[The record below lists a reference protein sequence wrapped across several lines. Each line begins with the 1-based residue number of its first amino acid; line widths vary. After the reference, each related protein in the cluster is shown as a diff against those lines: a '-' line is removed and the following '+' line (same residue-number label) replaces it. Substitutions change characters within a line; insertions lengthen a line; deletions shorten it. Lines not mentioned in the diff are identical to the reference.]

1 MPLRLPTRC
10 VRGRNQDE
18 TTPSLE
24 PCRPAHLSRRS
35 GNCLQLR
42 SSKVGYWPVAPPEC
56 SGSGLGVVQDLS
68 AASERG
74 EGAFQLSPPHANGCL
89 ASFAGRSS
97 GRRSSAARR
106 RRGAAWRRS
115 RRPAERRSR
124 ELGGCERL
132 VGAAHLNARG
142 RPPLRPTAGSGA
154 PARARSA
161 RFRGSGGGARRH
173 GRARRRGW
181 GRARWATI
189 EYSTRCARP
198 PPSRSHAVTPEP
210 LPRRPAQR
218 RLLPRGS
225 CARPATSPSRPGRR
239 R

>member
-1 MPLRLPTRC
+1 MASVACPVGKTVERIAGR
-10 VRGRNQDE
+10 VDRGAA
-18 TTPSLE
+18 
-24 PCRPAHLSRRS
+24 C
-35 GNCLQLR
+35 
-42 SSKVGYWPVAPPEC
+42 SSALGVGYWPVAPPEG

-74 EGAFQLSPPHANGCL
+74 EGAFQLSPPRANGRP

-106 RRGAAWRRS
+106 RRGVAWRRS

-142 RPPLRPTAGSGA
+142 RPPAPTNRWLWRSGA
-154 PARARSA
+154 GRSA

-210 LPRRPAQR
+210 PPRRRAQR